1 VLAVSHKTDWDGYS
15 DAPISRPE
23 FSLGR
28 NFVRANGPDAFRLF
42 KLASFACVPFSI
54 VGAVVTWYWARTLY
68 GALAGIVAL
77 VLWVFCPNILAYGQ
91 QITPDVGATS
101 LGLLACFL
109 FWRWLRDPG
118 WGKVPLLGIAFGLAQ
133 LTKFT
138 WVILFG
144 LWPLIWGIWTFRQAT
159 ARDDGEIRSRVR
171 LPATRWVAAIA
182 GLNQEVVFRLPWR
195 QMRSE
200 ALQLAACFLI
210 GVYLINLCY
219 GFSGALTRLGDYEFV
234 SRALGGSIEPR
245 SPGNRFRG
253 TVLEHVPVP
262 LPRDYVAGIDSQKSD
277 FDRGMRSYLRG
288 QWRDDRGW
296 WYYYLYGLAI
306 KVPLGTWVV
315 VLLATALTLRDATR
329 KSGPVHWEEGVGC
342 RVSGVGVEEGVG
354 CQVSDVGLNGE
365 KGVGCQVSGVG
376 ERDGEGQTPVVGWR
390 DEMVLLVPAFAIL
403 VLVSS
408 QTGFSHHLR
417 YVLPCLPFVYI
428 WASKVARA
436 VELKVWPIA
445 ALGAMGVAWSVGS
458 SLWIYPHS
466 LSYFN
471 ELVGGPKGGHWHLG
485 SSNIDWGQDLLLI
498 KRWYDAHPEARPFH
512 LAYEVPLIPPELAG
526 IKWEKVPSGPVMN
539 RPGAPKTRNWP
550 WPDDSEIRRP
560 ESEENPAGPAPG
572 WFAVGIN
579 KLHLPDTNYEYFLE
593 FEPVDM
599 VGYSTYIYHIT
610 LSEAN
615 HVRKKLGL
623 PELTCDEN
631 QAATKSTKTHEEE
644 VN

>member
-1 VLAVSHKTDWDGYS
+1 
-15 DAPISRPE
+15 
-23 FSLGR
+23 
-28 NFVRANGPDAFRLF
+28 
-42 KLASFACVPFSI
+42 
-54 VGAVVTWYWARTLY
+54 
-68 GALAGIVAL
+68 
-77 VLWVFCPNILAYGQ
+77 
-91 QITPDVGATS
+91 
-101 LGLLACFL
+101 
-109 FWRWLRDPG
+109 
-118 WGKVPLLGIAFGLAQ
+118 
-133 LTKFT
+133 
-138 WVILFG
+138 
-144 LWPLIWGIWTFRQAT
+144 
-159 ARDDGEIRSRVR
+159 
-171 LPATRWVAAIA
+171 
-182 GLNQEVVFRLPWR
+182 
-195 QMRSE
+195 
-200 ALQLAACFLI
+200 
-210 GVYLINLCY
+210 
-219 GFSGALTRLGDYEFV
+219 
-234 SRALGGSIEPR
+234 
-245 SPGNRFRG
+245 
-253 TVLEHVPVP
+253 
-262 LPRDYVAGIDSQKSD
+262 
-277 FDRGMRSYLRG
+277 MRSYLRG

-315 VLLATALTLRDATR
+315 VLLAATLTVIEAVRRDR
-329 KSGPVHWEEGVGC
+329 GGQGPLEE
-342 RVSGVGVEEGVG
+342 
-354 CQVSDVGLNGE
+354 
-365 KGVGCQVSGVG
+365 GVGCQVSGVG
-376 ERDGEGQTPVVGWR
+376 LKAEEGVRRVESSIGCQVFAAANLRSGVGERERRCQTPAVGWR

-428 WASKVARA
+428 WASKVARS
-436 VELKVWPIA
+436 VDLKAWPVA
-445 ALGAMGVAWSVGS
+445 ALGAVGLAWSVGS

-512 LAYEVPLIPPELAG
+512 LAYELPLIPPELAG

-623 PELTCDEN
+623 PELTGDEN